1 MSDVQP
7 ADLAQRLYD
16 RSGDLR
22 DKFVDGRGRSFKK
35 DLPGWFAAFT
45 EVVGLMRDAADCIE
59 LLRRDVA
66 DAKEVGG
73 IKRCHA
79 CNRLGLRPGWIC
91 LICRDDPTQG
101 APKP

>member
-1 MSDVQP
+1 
-7 ADLAQRLYD
+7 
-16 RSGDLR
+16 
-22 DKFVDGRGRSFKK
+22 
-35 DLPGWFAAFT
+35 
-45 EVVGLMRDAADCIE
+45 LMRDAADCIE